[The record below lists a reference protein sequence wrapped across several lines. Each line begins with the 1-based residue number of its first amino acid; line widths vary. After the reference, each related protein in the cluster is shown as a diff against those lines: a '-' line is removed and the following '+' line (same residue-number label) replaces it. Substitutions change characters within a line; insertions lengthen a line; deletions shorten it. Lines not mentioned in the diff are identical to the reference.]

1 MKNFIKKHVDAI
13 SFGIASIFVISSF
26 VGLRLEV
33 KAMGLEGINE
43 RVQVVRIERVEEE
56 TAEETSAETEVYIPE
71 ESTEA
76 ETEVV
81 SPETTIVE
89 TEYYDVPLSRTLQ
102 DYIFELC
109 EERDIEPAL
118 VIAIIERE
126 SKYEADTIGDS
137 GDSLGLMQIQ
147 PKWHSERMTRLG
159 AKDLLNPFDNV
170 LVGID
175 ILDELIDSGN
185 SLEWALMAYNGGNA
199 YAYRLVSEGVIS
211 EYATTVINT
220 SITLTK

>member
-43 RVQVVRIERVEEE
+43 RVQVVRIERVEDE
-56 TAEETSAETEVYIPE
+56 TVEETSAETEVYIPE
-71 ESTEA
+71 ESTEV

-81 SPETTIVE
+81 SSETTIVE
-89 TEYYDVPLSRTLQ
+89 TEYYDVPLSHSLQ

-126 SKYEADTIGDS
+126 SKYEASTVGDS

>member
-56 TAEETSAETEVYIPE
+56 AVEETSAETEVYIPE

-81 SPETTIVE
+81 SHETTIVE
-89 TEYYDVPLSRTLQ
+89 TEYYDVPLSHALQ
-102 DYIFELC
+102 DYIFKLC

-126 SKYEADTIGDS
+126 SKYEASTVGDS

-147 PKWHSERMTRLG
+147 PKWHSERMARLG
-159 AKDLLNPFDNV
+159 TKDLLNPFDNV

-175 ILDELIDSGN
+175 ILDELLDSGN

-199 YAYRLVSEGVIS
+199 YAYRLISEGVIS
-211 EYATTVINT
+211 EYATTVIDT

>member
-56 TAEETSAETEVYIPE
+56 AVEETSAETEVYIPE

-89 TEYYDVPLSRTLQ
+89 TEYYDVPLSHALQ
-102 DYIFELC
+102 DYIFKLC

-126 SKYEADTIGDS
+126 SKYEASTVGDS

-147 PKWHSERMTRLG
+147 PKWHSERMVRLG

-175 ILDELIDSGN
+175 ILDELMDSGN